1 MMSGGRKWLWTIGS
15 ALIIGYVGL
24 SAYVVSRQDIE
35 SLLICAEQGG
45 LKIPY
50 AKSICRAYLSV
61 ARGTPEN
68 IASLQRD
75 VGASFVV
82 QGGASREEK
91 EQVLTLLI
99 AKGLDVNRVDMHGST
114 PLHSAVLAGAED
126 EVDLLLNHGA
136 RVDLKDAV
144 NGLNGLNALV
154 LALKMQADQPA
165 RAAHWEGVVA
175 RLQRAASLTT
185 SATH

>member
-50 AKSICRAYLSV
+50 AKSICRAYLSA
-61 ARGTPEN
+61 ARGTPED
-68 IASLQRD
+68 IASLQRG

-144 NGLNGLNALV
+144 NGLNALE